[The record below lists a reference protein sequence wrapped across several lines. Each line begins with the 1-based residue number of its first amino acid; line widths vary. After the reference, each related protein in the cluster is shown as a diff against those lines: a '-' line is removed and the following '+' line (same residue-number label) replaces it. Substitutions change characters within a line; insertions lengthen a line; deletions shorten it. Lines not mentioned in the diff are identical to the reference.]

1 MKAVLQRVT
10 SASVTVEK
18 SVIGAI
24 DAGLLILLG
33 VQQGDEDSDF
43 EYILN
48 KTLGLR
54 IFADE
59 AGKMNRSV
67 VDIGGSVLVVSQ
79 FTLLADVR
87 KGKRP
92 GFSQSA
98 PPEIAHDFYERFVA
112 AIADQ
117 NVTVASGQFAAD
129 MSVALVND
137 GPVTI
142 LLDSRS
148 S

>member
-10 SASVTVEK
+10 SASVTVDG
-18 SVIGAI
+18 STIGAI
-24 DAGLLILLG
+24 DGGLLVLLG
-33 VQQGDEDSDF
+33 VQSGDESGDLD
-43 EYILN
+43 YVVN

-98 PPEIAHDFYERFVA
+98 APEIANAFYQRFVA
-112 AIADQ
+112 AIAAQ
-117 NVTVASGQFAAD
+117 NVTVATGKFAAD
-129 MSVALVND
+129 MNVALVND

-142 LLDSRS
+142 LLDSRAT
-148 S
+148 